1 MPFKSMNIPEN
12 IKETEMQDR
21 PENTTREKMCK
32 QLAGRIAAIENL
44 HPQLTDAQNGR
55 LSGQEEHITQ
65 RVALGIDEI
74 DQALDPYHGKGIE
87 FSGLHEIRSQTTLSF
102 AAAAGFALVLGN
114 HIERVRF
121 QRSQDFRAFE
131 AEQFNRTNPVL
142 RPVEANSSLPLRPIF
157 WIADR
162 FCQIEAGD
170 FYGPGLYPLGINPGR
185 LIRVLPHNFEES
197 IWTAGEISQAN
208 QIAFALM
215 EVRGNPHKLDLAV
228 TRRLLLRCQTS
239 QVPFFI
245 LRQAGQAQ
253 SSAVSTRWL
262 VEPAL
267 SQSSDEDLQQVTGS
281 NNLIGMT
288 TWNISLEK
296 CRGGK
301 TGDWT
306 LEWNHH
312 EQTFQIANPSKSNIS
327 SRYSPSQSVQQST
340 RRSTRQ
346 SAGQVI
352 RYQAL
357 SGNITAKTGN

>member
-1 MPFKSMNIPEN
+1 MNIAEN
-12 IKETEMQDR
+12 IKETEMQDGSD
-21 PENTTREKMCK
+21 NITREQVCK

-44 HPQLTDAQNGR
+44 RPQLTSAQDGHQ
-55 LSGQEEHITQ
+55 SGQEQHIRQ

-74 DQALDPYHGKGIE
+74 DWALDPDQGKGMA
-87 FSGLHEIRSQTTLSF
+87 FSGLHEIRSQTSLSF

-131 AEQFNRTNPVL
+131 AEQFSQKNPAS
-142 RPVEANSSLPLRPIF
+142 RPVEANSSLPLRPVF

-162 FCQIEAGD
+162 FCQMEAGD

-185 LIRVLPHNFEES
+185 LIRVLPHNVEES
-197 IWTAGEISQAN
+197 IWAAGEISRAH
-208 QIAFALM
+208 QIAFALL

-239 QVPFFI
+239 AVPFFI

-267 SQSSDEDLQQVTGS
+267 SQNSDDGLQPVTGS
-281 NNLIGMT
+281 NHLVGMT
-288 TWNISLEK
+288 TWHISLEK

-312 EQTFQIANPSKSNIS
+312 EQTFQIANPSKTNHSG
-327 SRYSPSQSVQQST
+327 RYSRGQSVQSSS
-340 RRSTRQ
+340 RRA
-346 SAGQVI
+346 AGQPAGQII

-357 SGNITAKTGN
+357 SGNRIAKTGN